1 MSDRISTKSVC
12 WLFGFLYIPYLYEY
26 GYKYL
31 FIGNTDFLTFHWAA
45 NLIFKQ
51 HLSPYTSAA
60 LAAAKDSFGFIIP
73 PYLYPPPSLLVFYP
87 CALLSYNRAR
97 MAMLVAN
104 HACVLLF
111 IYLFVIKIAI
121 INVPSSKRVIA
132 LGLAVIY
139 VLGFHPIISTINNG
153 QINLVVL
160 VLLCATWY
168 ALKHCRKDLVVAV
181 PLSLAVLMK
190 TYPILLL
197 PMLIIKKRYKA
208 AAWTCFLLLLYAGVA
223 YVVLPATVW
232 NDWVVNVLPTGG
244 YGKAPFN
251 SFSPA
256 ELSNQSINGFLARA
270 FTANGLSEPLWVNPV
285 VGRSLTYIFALCV
298 AGITLGLSYFLER
311 KNKSERFSDSEISF
325 YLLMIFLVAPLSW
338 EHHLV
343 YVLPAALTAGYSLL
357 ADTGKNSWRIVV
369 LSALFIIAWNLPF
382 TSLAL
387 RKGLLTLIISL
398 RFYAVVILWVY
409 FALKMRGLLRE
420 NMTVEDR
427 ADAYEQSPKL
437 VAQIS

>member
-1 MSDRISTKSVC
+1 
-12 WLFGFLYIPYLYEY
+12 
-26 GYKYL
+26 
-31 FIGNTDFLTFHWAA
+31 
-45 NLIFKQ
+45 
-51 HLSPYTSAA
+51 
-60 LAAAKDSFGFIIP
+60 
-73 PYLYPPPSLLVFYP
+73 
-87 CALLSYNRAR
+87 
-97 MAMLVAN
+97 MLVAN

-132 LGLAVIY
+132 FGLAVIY

-160 VLLCATWY
+160 VLLCAIWY

-208 AAWTCFLLLLYAGVA
+208 AAWTCFLLLLYSGVA

-357 ADTGKNSWRIVV
+357 ADTGKNSWRVVV